1 MDRGTSLDRKYQTVK
16 LPGLGGRGDVTKVRH
31 IQLNT
36 VRTIKVLRS
45 SLLPDDWYR
54 KRFLREA
61 RLATQVHHS
70 NVAIVHD
77 FATLPNGS
85 YYMVSEFIDGLTV
98 RQWLKRYGPFP
109 LGLAVDVVS
118 QVLTVLANWR
128 RRKLLHRDISPD
140 NIMISVDPQER
151 PSAKIIYLGIAKDGA
166 GA

>member
-1 MDRGTSLDRKYQTVK
+1 MGPGTILDGKYQIVK
-16 LPGLGGRGDVTKVRH
+16 LLGSGGMGDVFKVRH

-45 SLLPDDWYR
+45 SLLTDDWYR

-61 RLATQVHHS
+61 RLATQVHHP

-77 FATLPNGS
+77 FATLPSGS

-118 QVLTVLANWR
+118 QVLTGLAHC
-128 RRKLLHRDISPD
+128 HRQIEPL
-140 NIMISVDPQER
+140 
-151 PSAKIIYLGIAKDGA
+151 K
-166 GA
+166 